1 MRLEARI
8 PEPELMDNSEQARA
22 YSEAD
27 FDVPHSMF
35 VSLFRE
41 KAGLA
46 EVGDPRLVLDL
57 GCGPADVTTRFA
69 SAYPTARVVAI
80 DASEPML
87 ALGRTRVDDL
97 GLGERVELLNVRLT
111 EPVEKIGDGP
121 YDCVITNSLLH
132 HLPDG
137 RVLWATVKANIAAGG
152 FVFVMDLM
160 RPDSTE
166 EAARLVD
173 IHASGEPDLLRDDF
187 RNSLCA
193 AFTPAEVRSQ
203 LLEAGLGLQVEEV
216 SDRHL
221 LVWGRIDTVDP

>member
-1 MRLEARI
+1 MRLQARI
-8 PEPELMDNSEQARA
+8 PEPELMDDREQARA

-27 FDVPHSMF
+27 FEVPHTMF

-69 SAYPTARVVAI
+69 SAHPTARVVAI

-87 ALGRTRVDDL
+87 ALGRTRVCDL

-111 EPVEKIGDGP
+111 EPAEKIGDGP
-121 YDCVITNSLLH
+121 YDCVISNSLLH

-137 RVLWATVKANIAAGG
+137 GVLWATVTANISLGG

-166 EAARLVD
+166 DAARLVD
-173 IHASGEPDLLRDDF
+173 EHAGGEPDVLRDDF

-193 AFTPAEVRSQ
+193 AFTLAEVRSQ
-203 LLEAGLGLQVEEV
+203 LSEAGLALQVEEV

-221 LVWGRIDTVDP
+221 LVWGRVDP